1 MDRNS
6 DGEEC
11 VSLRLVRSKASV
23 EPNTI
28 VDTSFRLIIYDQSY
42 GKHSEHHGKVANCT
56 WGKIYQ
62 NALNLAP
69 YLPIS

>member
-6 DGEEC
+6 CDEEC
-11 VSLRLVRSKASV
+11 VSLRLQLSKTSV

-28 VDTSFRLIIYDQSY
+28 VDASFRLIIYDQLY
-42 GKHSEHHGKVANCT
+42 GKDSEHHGKVADCT
-56 WGKIYQ
+56 WEKNYQ
-62 NALNLAP
+62 NVLNLAP